1 MGLRLVV
8 PKMALSTAVFFS
20 ILELAAPSR
29 TDLQSVDLN
38 CFVVPLSVLYFGQF
52 KGELAERFNALF
64 CYLKIDYLSYK
75 F

>member
-1 MGLRLVV
+1 MCALETRLIRGHFGLATLTWV
-8 PKMALSTAVFFS
+8 A
-20 ILELAAPSR
+20 IGNCR

-38 CFVVPLSVLYFGQF
+38 CFVVPISVLYFGQF
-52 KGELAERFNALF
+52 KSELVERFKALF